1 MAAARDLAEMTRAD
15 AGDMRRLA
23 TAGPGR
29 GRGAARVGAAVVL
42 LAVLAGCSGGSAGG
56 GSGGVPGGGGGPS
69 GTGTEDGLTGV
80 RPCPG
85 VTGFSCGTLSV
96 RLDPFGSAPGRLS
109 LPVAVADAPAPRGVL
124 VFLSGGPGE
133 ASMPFLTRLA
143 GRLGPPGYRLVLL
156 DQRGTGSGA
165 LDCPALQQEMGAS
178 DLTVPTRA
186 AVQACAAALGPR
198 RQYYGTVDTVADLEA
213 LRRALGVPKIALD
226 GVSYGTYVAEQ
237 FALAHPGEVS
247 RLVLD
252 SVVPAWNVDPLQLEN
267 MRHSAEVLRAVCAAR
282 HCGFDPA
289 ADLAT
294 VVRRDHDG
302 PALLDM
308 LVSMS
313 VGAPSFPGVPDA
325 LHQAAAG
332 HPAALTALM
341 AQVHRAGAW
350 PARLLSQ
357 GLHASTL
364 CGDLRMPW
372 GGPETPLAAR
382 PPALARAVGRLTPAQ
397 TWPFDRATA
406 AGNGLIRTCLSW
418 PPTPAPPVLAAPRD
432 PLPQVPV
439 LLLAGGRDLS
449 TPLAG
454 ARAQTALAPDG
465 RLVVVPDSGHSVQ
478 SRATDNAGRQAVGQ
492 FLSG

>member
-1 MAAARDLAEMTRAD
+1 MRTPAGPWPGRRLRAGLAAA
-15 AGDMRRLA
+15 
-23 TAGPGR
+23 
-29 GRGAARVGAAVVL
+29 AAVL
-42 LAVLAGCSGGSAGG
+42 LAAAAGCSGGSAGQRG
-56 GSGGVPGGGGGPS
+56 HGAPGGARPALS
-69 GTGTEDGLTGV
+69 GTGRAPGLAGV

-85 VTGFSCGTLSV
+85 VSGFSCGTLSV

-124 VFLSGGPGE
+124 VFLTGGPGE
-133 ASMPFLTRLA
+133 ASMRFLTRLA

-156 DQRGTGSGA
+156 DQRGTGAGA

-186 AVQACAAALGPR
+186 AVQACATALGSR
-198 RQYYGTVDTVADLEA
+198 RQYFGTADTVADLEA
-213 LRRALGVPKIALD
+213 LRRALSVQKIALD

-247 RLVLD
+247 GLVLD
-252 SVVPAWNVDPLQLEN
+252 SVVPAWNVDPLQLET
-267 MRHSAEVLRAVCAAR
+267 MRHTAVVLRAVCAAQ
-282 HCGFDPA
+282 HCGSDPA

-313 VGAPSFPGVPDA
+313 VGAPAFPGVPDA

-332 HPAALTALM
+332 NTAALTALM
-341 AQVHRAGAW
+341 AKVRRFDAW
-350 PARLLSQ
+350 PAQLLSQ

-364 CGDLRMPW
+364 CADLRMPW
-372 GGPETPLAAR
+372 GGPQTPLAAR
-382 PPALARAVGRLTPAQ
+382 SAALARTVNRLTPAQ

-406 AGNGLIRTCLSW
+406 AGNGFVRTCLYW
-418 PPTPAPPVLAAPRD
+418 PPTPAPPALPAPRSA
-432 PLPQVPV
+432 LPRVPV

-454 ARAQTALAPDG
+454 ARAQAALAPDG
-465 RLVVVPDSGHSVQ
+465 HLVVVPDSGHSVQ
-478 SRATDNAGRQAVGQ
+478 SRATDNAGREAVGQ

>member
-1 MAAARDLAEMTRAD
+1 MANPAISDNAGNGLMASFRDLAEMTRAD
-15 AGDMRRLA
+15 AESMRAPARA
-23 TAGPGR
+23 RPGR
-29 GRGAARVGAAVVL
+29 RRGAVLAAAAVL
-42 LAVLAGCSGGSAGG
+42 LAVLAGCSGGPAGRGDSGAPGG
-56 GSGGVPGGGGGPS
+56 GSGGPS

-80 RPCPG
+80 GPCPG

-133 ASMPFLTRLA
+133 ASMPFLPRLA

-156 DQRGTGSGA
+156 DQRGTGGGA

-178 DLTVPTRA
+178 DLTVPTRS

-198 RQYYGTVDTVADLEA
+198 RQFYGTADTVADLEA

-237 FALAHPGEVS
+237 FALAHPSEVS

-289 ADLAT
+289 ADLAA

-313 VGAPSFPGVPDA
+313 VGAPGFPGVPDA

-341 AQVHRAGAW
+341 AQVRQADAWAGPAAQPG
-350 PARLLSQ
+350 PARQ
-357 GLHASTL
+357 HAV
-364 CGDLRMPW
+364 R
-372 GGPETPLAAR
+372 GPAD
-382 PPALARAVGRLTPAQ
+382 AVGRPGDTAGRAAHGAGPGGGPADPGADLAVRPGHRRGQ
-397 TWPFDRATA
+397 RLHPD
-406 AGNGLIRTCLSW
+406 L
-418 PPTPAPPVLAAPRD
+418 PVLAAHPG
-432 PLPQVPV
+432 
-439 LLLAGGRDLS
+439 A
-449 TPLAG
+449 AG
-454 ARAQTALAPDG
+454 AGRAAGPAAAG
-465 RLVVVPDSGHSVQ
+465 AG
-478 SRATDNAGRQAVGQ
+478 AAAGRRAGPVHPAGRG
-492 FLSG
+492 SRPGRAGP

>member
-1 MAAARDLAEMTRAD
+1 MRAPAR
-15 AGDMRRLA
+15 
-23 TAGPGR
+23 AGPGR
-29 GRGAARVGAAVVL
+29 RRGGALAGAAAAVL
-42 LAVLAGCSGGSAGG
+42 LAALAGCSGGSAGG
-56 GSGGVPGGGGGPS
+56 GSHGAPGGGGGPS
-69 GTGTEDGLTGV
+69 GTGAAPGLTGV

-124 VFLSGGPGE
+124 VFLTGGPGE
-133 ASMPFLTRLA
+133 ASMPFLPRVA
-143 GRLGPPGYRLVLL
+143 RLGPPGYRLVLL
-156 DQRGTGSGA
+156 DQRGTGAGA
-165 LDCPALQQEMGAS
+165 LGCPALQQEMGAS

-198 RQYYGTVDTVADLEA
+198 RQYYGTADTVADLEA

-332 HPAALTALM
+332 NPAALTALM
-341 AQVHRAGAW
+341 AQVHQADAW

-364 CGDLRMPW
+364 CADLRMPW

-382 PPALARAVGRLTPAQ
+382 PAALARAVGRLTPAQ

-406 AGNGLIRTCLSW
+406 AGNGFIRTCLYW
-418 PPTPAPPVLAAPRD
+418 PPTPAPPVLAAPRT
-432 PLPQVPV
+432 PLPRVPV

-454 ARAQTALAPDG
+454 ARAQAALAPDG

-478 SRATDNAGRQAVGQ
+478 SRATGNAGRQAVGQ

>member
-1 MAAARDLAEMTRAD
+1 MGARARA
-15 AGDMRRLA
+15 GQ
-23 TAGPGR
+23 GPGR
-29 GRGAARVGAAVVL
+29 GAALVSAAAAVL
-42 LAVLAGCSGGSAGG
+42 LAALAGCSGGSAGG
-56 GSGGVPGGGGGPS
+56 GSGTAPGGSSGGPS
-69 GTGTEDGLTGV
+69 GSGTVRGLTAV

-109 LPVAVADAPAPRGVL
+109 LPVAVADAPAPRGDL
-124 VFLSGGPGE
+124 VFLTGGPGE
-133 ASMPFLTRLA
+133 ASMPFLPRVA

-156 DQRGTGSGA
+156 DQRGTGAGA

-198 RQYYGTVDTVADLEA
+198 RQYYGTADTVADLEA

-237 FALAHPGEVS
+237 FVLAHPGEVS

-289 ADLAT
+289 DDLAT

-313 VGAPSFPGVPDA
+313 VGAPGFPGVPDA

-332 HPAALTALM
+332 HTAALTALM
-341 AQVHRAGAW
+341 AQVHQADAW

-364 CGDLRMPW
+364 CADLRMPW

-382 PPALARAVGRLTPAQ
+382 PAALARATARLTPAQ

-406 AGNGLIRTCLSW
+406 AGNGFIRTCLYW
-418 PPTPAPPVLAAPRD
+418 PPTPAPPVLAAPRT
-432 PLPQVPV
+432 PLPRVPV

-454 ARAQTALAPDG
+454 ARAQAALAPDG
-465 RLVVVPDSGHSVQ
+465 RLVVVPDSGHGVQ
-478 SRATDNAGRQAVGQ
+478 SRAVSNAGRQAVGQ
-492 FLSG
+492 FLGG

>member
-1 MAAARDLAEMTRAD
+1 MRTRVA
-15 AGDMRRLA
+15 
-23 TAGPGR
+23 AGPGR
-29 GRGAARVGAAVVL
+29 GRAAAAVL
-42 LAVLAGCSGGSAGG
+42 LAVLAGCSGGAPGG
-56 GSGGVPGGGGGPS
+56 GSGGPS
-69 GTGTEDGLTGV
+69 GTGPARGLTAV

-96 RLDPFGSAPGRLS
+96 RLDPFGGAPGRLA

-124 VFLSGGPGE
+124 VFLTGGPGE
-133 ASMPFLTRLA
+133 ASMPFLPRVA
-143 GRLGPPGYRLVLL
+143 GLGPPGYRLVLL
-156 DQRGTGSGA
+156 DQRGTGAGA

-178 DLTVPTRA
+178 DLTVPTRS
-186 AVQACAAALGPR
+186 AVQACAAALGLR
-198 RQYYGTVDTVADLEA
+198 RQYYGTADTVADLEA

-313 VGAPSFPGVPDA
+313 VGAPGFPGVPDA

-332 HPAALTALM
+332 HTAVLTSLM
-341 AQVHRAGAW
+341 AQVHRADAW

-364 CGDLRMPW
+364 CADLRMPW

-382 PPALARAVGRLTPAQ
+382 PAALARATARLTPAQ

-406 AGNGLIRTCLSW
+406 AGNGFIRTCLYW
-418 PPTPAPPVLAAPRD
+418 PPTPAPPVLAAPRT
-432 PLPQVPV
+432 PLPRVPV

-454 ARAQTALAPDG
+454 ARAQATLAPDG
-465 RLVVVPDSGHSVQ
+465 HLVVVPDSGHGVQ
-478 SRATDNAGRQAVGQ
+478 SRAVSDAGRQAVGQ